1 MSRIVLGHRDGPLAT
16 RQARTVLAELSAE
29 WPDVQIVLRTIPS
42 VDGDDPLLSH
52 LAGGGIGLALSALDR
67 VAPMLPENVTLSAV
81 GRRLE
86 ARSALVARGVRSLAD
101 LPAEARVAVR
111 DERDRTFL
119 ANALP
124 QARGVLMAGSIDE
137 ELANLVAG
145 ECDALVVPAALL
157 VAIEQRNRIDALL
170 DPETFAPAAG
180 QGAMGLFVRQ
190 DDDAAA
196 ELAYTLQHRPSFDRA
211 RAERA
216 FAAGVADHRAIGAL
230 ATIDD
235 EGDLVLFGAVATGGT
250 VLQVTTSGDA
260 KDAADVGAELAR
272 DVMEQ
277 LAALH

>member
-42 VDGDDPLLSH
+42 TDGDDPLLDH
-52 LAGGGIGLALSALDR
+52 LAAGRIGLALSAVDR
-67 VAPMLPENVTLSAV
+67 VAPVLPENVTLSAV

-86 ARSALVARGVRSLAD
+86 ARSALVARGVGSLAD
-101 LPAEARVAVR
+101 LPSGARVAVR

-119 ANALP
+119 AAALP
-124 QARGVLMAGSIDE
+124 QATGVLMAGTIDD
-137 ELANLVAG
+137 ELASLVAG

-157 VAIEQRNRIDALL
+157 IALERRDRIDALL
-170 DPETFAPAAG
+170 DPEVFAPAAG
-180 QGAMGLFVRQ
+180 QGAMGLLVRN

-196 ELAYTLQHRPSFDRA
+196 ELAYTLQHRASFDRI

-235 EGDLVLFGAVATGGT
+235 EGDLVLFGAVAAGGT
-250 VLQVTTSGDA
+250 VLQVTTTGDP

-277 LAALH
+277 LAALR

>member
-42 VDGDDPLLSH
+42 TGGGDALLNH
-52 LAGGGIGLALSALDR
+52 LAAGSIALALSALDR
-67 VAPMLPENVTLSAV
+67 VAPVLPENVTLSAV

-101 LPAEARVAVR
+101 LPAGARVAVR

-119 ANALP
+119 AAALP
-124 QARGVLMAGSIDE
+124 TASGVLMTGSIDD

-170 DPETFAPAAG
+170 DAETFTPAAG

-216 FAAGVADHRAIGAL
+216 FAAGVTDHHAIGAL
-230 ATIDD
+230 ASIDD
-235 EGDLVLFGAVATGGT
+235 EGDLMLFGAVAIDGT
-250 VLQVTTSGDA
+250 VLQATTTGDA

-272 DVMEQ
+272 DVLER
-277 LAALH
+277 LTALR